1 MWQRMF
7 IIGETVRIGAGW
19 RSSDKLLVPDWKQEP
34 SRGILNISRSA
45 SSLQR
50 SFLCSCSWQ
59 WWRTERGRDSSCVRN
74 RFYGAR
80 GRNCAGM
87 ESRAMECETVVV
99 TALSPLSLFLSPS
112 VYFRVFCLHSR
123 KFFDERGEWFSL
135 SRDRA
140 REILEKPR
148 TSGSIPRKFGWM
160 GFCNK
165 SSFYSR
171 RSYNTIQRISPL
183 PCLRAPRLWYCARGS
198 KIYKYC
204 ATLVD
209 SSDSGRVG
217 RLAGES
223 ENFQFRITVE
233 TS

>member
-1 MWQRMF
+1 M
-7 IIGETVRIGAGW
+7 
-19 RSSDKLLVPDWKQEP
+19 
-34 SRGILNISRSA
+34 
-45 SSLQR
+45 
-50 SFLCSCSWQ
+50 
-59 WWRTERGRDSSCVRN
+59 RN

-99 TALSPLSLFLSPS
+99 TALSPLSLSFSPPLSIFVYS
-112 VYFRVFCLHSR
+112 VYIRGNFSTKEESDFHFHAIGLV
-123 KFFDERGEWFSL
+123 KFLKNQE
-135 SRDRA
+135 
-140 REILEKPR
+140 P
-148 TSGSIPRKFGWM
+148 GSIRRKFGWM

>member
-99 TALSPLSLFLSPS
+99 TALSPLSLSFSPPLSIFVYS
-112 VYFRVFCLHSR
+112 VYIRGNFSTKEESDFHFHAIGLV
-123 KFFDERGEWFSL
+123 KFLKNQE
-135 SRDRA
+135 
-140 REILEKPR
+140 P
-148 TSGSIPRKFGWM
+148 IPRKFGWM

>member
-148 TSGSIPRKFGWM
+148 TDPEEIWLD
-160 GFCNK
+160 GFLQQIFFLLATIVQYDPTYL
-165 SSFYSR
+165 SSSLFA
-171 RSYNTIQRISPL
+171 
-183 PCLRAPRLWYCARGS
+183 C
-198 KIYKYC
+198 
-204 ATLVD
+204 
-209 SSDSGRVG
+209 
-217 RLAGES
+217 
-223 ENFQFRITVE
+223 
-233 TS
+233 TSFMVLCKRQ